1 MVKYLSGRQKLR
13 PSDKLTEDRYKYL
26 GLDQAEPNLADPA
39 TSPGVPSGL
48 QYQLVAVTGYEGRR
62 YWVPV
67 GGSLQPGAIT
77 IFDEGTP
84 VSSASSI
91 TQMNFVGAAV
101 TAQVSLQNPSGHP
114 GIAATVTVI
123 PVNVGDSP
131 PNNPTPNEGELW
143 WESDTGDLYVYYND
157 GSSAQWVMAN
167 AGGRGITGDKGEA
180 GDKGAKG
187 EVGLTGA
194 QGAKGQKGEIGVGQ
208 KGEVG
213 GAGDKGQ
220 KGEIGAGDKGQ
231 KGEIGADGSDGDKGQ
246 KGELGTK
253 GEPGSGGGGGASV
266 TISDTAPGSA
276 SNGDLWWESD
286 TFDLHV
292 YYQDGSSNQWVSIT
306 SNAALKGE
314 KGEKGQ
320 KGEVGDK
327 GQKGEVGVKGEKGEI
342 GATGGT
348 GGAGDKG
355 SAGEKGDKGAPST
368 VAGDKGQKGEVGAT
382 GGSGSAGS
390 DGDKGQKGE
399 EGPQG
404 GGAPV
409 GQIVSWSGSAGS
421 LPTGYFL
428 CDGSAVSRS
437 TYAALFA
444 IVGTTHGSGNGSTTF
459 NLPDLRGKFV
469 VGHHPSNG
477 DYDVGDTGGAE
488 SVTLTTAQMPSHKH
502 DTTFD
507 NKKYFPGGGSTSVSY
522 GGAGGYPADVFSM
535 SNQGGG
541 QAHENRPPFYAL
553 CYIIQ
558 FAQGGTTA
566 KGQKGEQGATGSGG
580 STGDKG
586 QKGASGDKG
595 AASSVQGPTGDK
607 GQKGEVGAQGTG
619 GSTGSAGA
627 KGQKGEVGATGS
639 GGSQGQKGATGA
651 GDKGQKGEV
660 GESGMGL
667 NTKTSAYTLQ
677 ASDEQ
682 KLITT
687 TAAITVPSGVFSASD
702 AVTIYN
708 NSGSG
713 FYINQGSGATLYL
726 AGTNT
731 TGNHFLA
738 GRGIATI
745 VCVATNTFVITGGGI
760 T

>member
-1 MVKYLSGRQKLR
+1 
-13 PSDKLTEDRYKYL
+13 LTEDRYQYL

-123 PVNVGDSP
+123 PVTVGDSP
-131 PNNPTPNEGELW
+131 PIGVGATNNGELW
-143 WESDTGDLYVYYND
+143 WESDTGDLFVYYDD
-157 GSSAQWVMAN
+157 GNSAQWVMAN
-167 AGGRGITGDKGEA
+167 AGGRGLTGDKGEA
-180 GDKGAKG
+180 GDKGQKG
-187 EVGLTGA
+187 DTGLTG
-194 QGAKGQKGEIGVGQ
+194 GTGQ

-213 GAGDKGQ
+213 EKGAPSTVAGPAGDKGQ

-231 KGEIGADGSDGDKGQ
+231 KGEDGSDGAAGDKGQ
-246 KGELGTK
+246 KGEIGVGTK
-253 GEPGSGGGGGASV
+253 GDKGDGTTGGAQV
-266 TISDTAPGSA
+266 TISDTAPTSPTP

-292 YYQDGSSNQWVSIT
+292 YYEDGSSNQWVSIT

-314 KGEKGQ
+314 KG
-320 KGEVGDK
+320 DK
-327 GQKGEVGVKGEKGEI
+327 GQKGEVGEKGQKGELGIKGQKGEI

-348 GGAGDKG
+348 GGTGSKGQKGEVGGTGSGGAKGEKGQKGEVGATGAAG
-355 SAGEKGDKGAPST
+355 SAGSTGAKGDKGAPST
-368 VAGDKGQKGEVGAT
+368 VAGDKGQKGEIGAT
-382 GGSGSAGS
+382 GSGGSTGAA
-390 DGDKGQKGE
+390 GDKGQKGE

-437 TYAALFA
+437 TYAALYA

-469 VGHHPSNG
+469 VGHHPSNS

-507 NKKYFPGGGSTSVSY
+507 NKKYFPGGGSTTIGY

-535 SNQGGG
+535 SNEGGG

-558 FAQGGTTA
+558 YAQGGTTA
-566 KGQKGEQGATGSGG
+566 KGQK
-580 STGDKG
+580 
-586 QKGASGDKG
+586 
-595 AASSVQGPTGDK
+595 
-607 GQKGEVGAQGTG
+607 
-619 GSTGSAGA
+619 
-627 KGQKGEVGATGS
+627 
-639 GGSQGQKGATGA
+639 
-651 GDKGQKGEV
+651 
-660 GESGMGL
+660 
-667 NTKTSAYTLQ
+667 
-677 ASDEQ
+677 
-682 KLITT
+682 
-687 TAAITVPSGVFSASD
+687 
-702 AVTIYN
+702 
-708 NSGSG
+708 
-713 FYINQGSGATLYL
+713 
-726 AGTNT
+726 
-731 TGNHFLA
+731 
-738 GRGIATI
+738 
-745 VCVATNTFVITGGGI
+745 
-760 T
+760 

>member
-101 TAQVSLQNPSGHP
+101 TAQVSVQNPSGHP

-194 QGAKGQKGEIGVGQ
+194 QGAKGQKGEVGE
-208 KGEVG
+208 KGAPSTVAG
-213 GAGDKGQ
+213 PAGDKGQ

-231 KGEIGADGSDGDKGQ
+231 KGEDGADGDKGQ
-246 KGELGTK
+246 KGEIGVGTK
-253 GEPGSGGGGGASV
+253 GDKGDGSAGGASV
-266 TISDTAPGSA
+266 TISDNAPS
-276 SNGDLWWESD
+276 SPNNGDLWWESD

-314 KGEKGQ
+314 KGDKGQ
-320 KGEVGDK
+320 KGEIGDK
-327 GQKGEVGVKGEKGEI
+327 GQKGEVGTKGEKGEI
-342 GATGGT
+342 GATGGTGGTGSKGQKGEVGATGSAGAAASKGQKGEVGATGGT

-368 VAGDKGQKGEVGAT
+368 VAGDKGQKGEVGAQGS
-382 GGSGSAGS
+382 GGSTGS

-399 EGPQG
+399 AGPQG

-488 SVTLTTAQMPSHKH
+488 SVTLSVNEMPAHDH
-502 DTTFD
+502 DTDLDGYKVFATGPNAMGFI
-507 NKKYFPGGGSTSVSY
+507 GY
-522 GGAGGYPADVFSM
+522 GGP
-535 SNQGGG
+535 
-541 QAHENRPPFYAL
+541 
-553 CYIIQ
+553 
-558 FAQGGTTA
+558 
-566 KGQKGEQGATGSGG
+566 
-580 STGDKG
+580 
-586 QKGASGDKG
+586 
-595 AASSVQGPTGDK
+595 
-607 GQKGEVGAQGTG
+607 
-619 GSTGSAGA
+619 
-627 KGQKGEVGATGS
+627 
-639 GGSQGQKGATGA
+639 
-651 GDKGQKGEV
+651 
-660 GESGMGL
+660 
-667 NTKTSAYTLQ
+667 
-677 ASDEQ
+677 
-682 KLITT
+682 
-687 TAAITVPSGVFSASD
+687 
-702 AVTIYN
+702 
-708 NSGSG
+708 
-713 FYINQGSGATLYL
+713 
-726 AGTNT
+726 
-731 TGNHFLA
+731 
-738 GRGIATI
+738 
-745 VCVATNTFVITGGGI
+745 
-760 T
+760 